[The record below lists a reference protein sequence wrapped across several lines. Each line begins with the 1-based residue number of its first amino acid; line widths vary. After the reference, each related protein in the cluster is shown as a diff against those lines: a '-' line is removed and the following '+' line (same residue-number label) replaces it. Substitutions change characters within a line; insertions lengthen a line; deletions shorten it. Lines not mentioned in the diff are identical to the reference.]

1 VLYWTARGG
10 DEGPHDSMQELEK
23 EGRDRERKGWEMPR
37 EGERV
42 TIFFV
47 YILLYL
53 DINIIYYSRLI

>member
-42 TIFFV
+42 TIFLFI
-47 YILLYL
+47 YYCIL